1 MKKKRCLSVV
11 IISLLLGISCFI
23 MAGCANK
30 DNEDKDDTKIEQN
43 LDKKEDAED
52 FNKKDENLND
62 YFGFDDKENKT
73 LDSDKDIKDKENI
86 ESNNDTKQTNIDETQ
101 QLNIDNEINSKDE
114 VKKDDDKNFSD
125 VKSKSS
131 KESNDNSKNK
141 KVKKKSG
148 FKRGIALVAGAVI
161 VAILGGAIGAGGV
174 YYAFKNSIPVSTL
187 ENNSN
192 TSVNPPAF
200 KGEDGALTVPQVVE
214 KVTPAVVGV
223 STKSLVRDQFFN
235 VKEQEGLGSG
245 FIINED
251 GYVVTNYHVING
263 AQEVKVIF
271 SDGKEVNAK
280 VVNYDAE
287 RDIAVIKITDDV
299 KMPGIAQL
307 GDSST
312 VKAGEEVIAI
322 GNPLGKEFSSTVTK
336 GIVSSPNRKMKTENG
351 NVLDYIQTD
360 AAINPGNSGG
370 PLINSKGEV
379 IGINTAKKV
388 GEDIE
393 GIGFA
398 IPINE
403 VKTRLGS
410 LSKPILKLGITA
422 RTVTPELAKENKLEE
437 GVYVVGVQE
446 FSPAE
451 KAGLKIGD
459 LIVEFGGKRVKTL
472 EELNQVKSQYNDGD
486 SVPVEIIRDGKKV
499 NLNLTLVAN

>member
-1 MKKKRCLSVV
+1 MS
-11 IISLLLGISCFI
+11 
-23 MAGCANK
+23 
-30 DNEDKDDTKIEQN
+30 
-43 LDKKEDAED
+43 D

-73 LDSDKDIKDKENI
+73 LDSEKDIKDKVNT

-101 QLNIDNEINSKDE
+101 HLNIDNEINSKEE
-114 VKKDDDKNFSD
+114 VKREENT
-125 VKSKSS
+125 KSS
-131 KESNDNSKNK
+131 HEKAKGVKYSNDNSKNK

-148 FKRGIALVAGAVI
+148 FKRGIALIAGAII

-174 YYAFKNSIPVSTL
+174 YCAFKNSIPVSTL
-187 ENNSN
+187 ENSSN

-245 FIINED
+245 FIINEE

-280 VVNYDAE
+280 VINYDPE

-299 KMPGIAQL
+299 KMPGIAEL

-459 LIVEFGGKRVKTL
+459 LIIEFGGKRVKTL
-472 EELNQVKSQYNDGD
+472 EELNQAKSQYNDGD

-499 NLNLTLVAN
+499 DLNLTLVAN

>member
-1 MKKKRCLSVV
+1 MS
-11 IISLLLGISCFI
+11 
-23 MAGCANK
+23 
-30 DNEDKDDTKIEQN
+30 
-43 LDKKEDAED
+43 D

-73 LDSDKDIKDKENI
+73 LDSEKDIKDKVNT

-101 QLNIDNEINSKDE
+101 HLNIDNEINSKEE
-114 VKKDDDKNFSD
+114 VKREENT
-125 VKSKSS
+125 KSS
-131 KESNDNSKNK
+131 HEKAKGVKDSNDNSKNK

-148 FKRGIALVAGAVI
+148 FKRGIALIAGAVI

-174 YYAFKNSIPVSTL
+174 YCAFKNSIPVSTL

-214 KVTPAVVGV
+214 KVTPSVVGV

-245 FIINED
+245 FIINEE

-280 VVNYDAE
+280 VINYDPE

-299 KMPGIAQL
+299 KMPGIAEL

-459 LIVEFGGKRVKTL
+459 LIIEFGGKRVKTL
-472 EELNQVKSQYNDGD
+472 EELNQAKSQYNDGD

-499 NLNLTLVAN
+499 DLNLTLVAN

>member
-1 MKKKRCLSVV
+1 MS
-11 IISLLLGISCFI
+11 
-23 MAGCANK
+23 
-30 DNEDKDDTKIEQN
+30 
-43 LDKKEDAED
+43 D

-62 YFGFDDKENKT
+62 YFGFDDKENKN
-73 LDSDKDIKDKENI
+73 LDSDKRTEKEENI
-86 ESNNDTKQTNIDETQ
+86 NLNNNTKQTNIDETQ
-101 QLNIDNEINSKDE
+101 QLNIDDKIDSYEE
-114 VKKDDDKNFSD
+114 VKKEETSLDSNDEKNENP
-125 VKSKSS
+125 
-131 KESNDNSKNK
+131 KESKDNGKKK

-148 FKRGIALVAGAVI
+148 FKKGLGIIAGAII
-161 VAILGGAIGAGGV
+161 VAMLGGAIGAGGV
-174 YYAFKNSIPVSTL
+174 YYALRNNTQTNIL
-187 ENNSN
+187 GNINNSN
-192 TSVNPPAF
+192 SAANPPAF
-200 KGEDGALTVPQVVE
+200 KSDEGALTVPQVVE

-336 GIVSSPNRKMKTENG
+336 GIVSSPNRKISTDNG

-370 PLINSKGEV
+370 PLINSNGEV

-388 GEDIE
+388 GADIE

-410 LSKPILKLGITA
+410 LSKPILKMGIQA
-422 RTVTPELAKENKLEE
+422 RNVTSELAKENNLEE
-437 GVYVVGVQE
+437 GVYIVGVQE

-459 LIVEFGGKRVKTL
+459 LIVQFGGKRVKTV
-472 EELNQVKSQYNDGD
+472 EELNEIKGQYNEGD
-486 SVPVEIIRDGKKV
+486 TVPVQIIRDGKKM
-499 NLNLTLVAN
+499 NLEIKLVS

>member
-1 MKKKRCLSVV
+1 MS
-11 IISLLLGISCFI
+11 
-23 MAGCANK
+23 
-30 DNEDKDDTKIEQN
+30 
-43 LDKKEDAED
+43 D
-52 FNKKDENLND
+52 FNKKNENLND

-73 LDSDKDIKDKENI
+73 LDSEKDIKDKVNT

-101 QLNIDNEINSKDE
+101 HLNIDNEINSKEE
-114 VKKDDDKNFSD
+114 VKREENTESSHEKAKVVKD
-125 VKSKSS
+125 
-131 KESNDNSKNK
+131 SNDNSKNK

-148 FKRGIALVAGAVI
+148 FKRGIALIAGAVI

-174 YYAFKNSIPVSTL
+174 YCAFKNSIPVSTL

-245 FIINED
+245 FIINEE

-280 VVNYDAE
+280 VINYDPE

-459 LIVEFGGKRVKTL
+459 LIIEFGGKRVKTL
-472 EELNQVKSQYNDGD
+472 EELNQAKSQYNDGD

>member
-1 MKKKRCLSVV
+1 MS
-11 IISLLLGISCFI
+11 
-23 MAGCANK
+23 
-30 DNEDKDDTKIEQN
+30 
-43 LDKKEDAED
+43 D

-114 VKKDDDKNFSD
+114 VKKEDDKNLSD

-245 FIINED
+245 FIINEE

-499 NLNLTLVAN
+499 NLNLILEIGRAHV

>member
-1 MKKKRCLSVV
+1 MS
-11 IISLLLGISCFI
+11 
-23 MAGCANK
+23 
-30 DNEDKDDTKIEQN
+30 
-43 LDKKEDAED
+43 D

-114 VKKDDDKNFSD
+114 VKKEDDKNFSD
-125 VKSKSS
+125 VKAKSS

-486 SVPVEIIRDGKKV
+486 SVPVEIIRYGKKV

>member
-1 MKKKRCLSVV
+1 MS
-11 IISLLLGISCFI
+11 
-23 MAGCANK
+23 
-30 DNEDKDDTKIEQN
+30 
-43 LDKKEDAED
+43 D

-73 LDSDKDIKDKENI
+73 LDSDKDIKGKENI

-125 VKSKSS
+125 VKAKSS

>member
-1 MKKKRCLSVV
+1 M
-11 IISLLLGISCFI
+11 
-23 MAGCANK
+23 
-30 DNEDKDDTKIEQN
+30 DNENIYDAAYKEAHTIEYVETKNNFEEEP
-43 LDKKEDAED
+43 KK
-52 FNKKDENLND
+52 
-62 YFGFDDKENKT
+62 
-73 LDSDKDIKDKENI
+73 
-86 ESNNDTKQTNIDETQ
+86 
-101 QLNIDNEINSKDE
+101 
-114 VKKDDDKNFSD
+114 
-125 VKSKSS
+125 
-131 KESNDNSKNK
+131 KNK
-141 KVKKKSG
+141 KGNGNG
-148 FKRGIALVAGAVI
+148 FAKYIAIALI
-161 VAILGGAIGAGGV
+161 CSLFGGV
-174 YYAFKNSIPVSTL
+174 VGSGATYAISGK
-187 ENNSN
+187 NNSSEKSSSKVLADPASFATDN
-192 TSVNPPAF
+192 T
-200 KGEDGALTVPQVVE
+200 ALSAVDIYK
-214 KVTPAVVGV
+214 KVAPAVVMV
-223 STKSLVRDQFFN
+223 STKTIQSVNGWFQ
-235 VKEQEGLGSG
+235 QETEGMGSG

>member
-1 MKKKRCLSVV
+1 MS
-11 IISLLLGISCFI
+11 
-23 MAGCANK
+23 
-30 DNEDKDDTKIEQN
+30 
-43 LDKKEDAED
+43 D
-52 FNKKDENLND
+52 FNKKDANLND

-114 VKKDDDKNFSD
+114 VKKEDDKNFSD

>member
-1 MKKKRCLSVV
+1 MS
-11 IISLLLGISCFI
+11 
-23 MAGCANK
+23 
-30 DNEDKDDTKIEQN
+30 
-43 LDKKEDAED
+43 D

-114 VKKDDDKNFSD
+114 VKKDDDKNFAD

-131 KESNDNSKNK
+131 KESNNNSKNK

-148 FKRGIALVAGAVI
+148 FKRGLVLVAGAVI

-280 VVNYDAE
+280 VINYDPE

>member
-1 MKKKRCLSVV
+1 MS
-11 IISLLLGISCFI
+11 
-23 MAGCANK
+23 
-30 DNEDKDDTKIEQN
+30 
-43 LDKKEDAED
+43 D

-200 KGEDGALTVPQVVE
+200 KGEDGELTVPQVVE

-486 SVPVEIIRDGKKV
+486 SVPGEIIRNCKKV

>member
-1 MKKKRCLSVV
+1 MS
-11 IISLLLGISCFI
+11 
-23 MAGCANK
+23 
-30 DNEDKDDTKIEQN
+30 
-43 LDKKEDAED
+43 D

-62 YFGFDDKENKT
+62 YFGFDDKENKN
-73 LDSDKDIKDKENI
+73 LDSNKDTEKETAKEENI
-86 ESNNDTKQTNIDETQ
+86 SLNDNTAQTNMDKTQ
-101 QLNIDNEINSKDE
+101 QLNIDDKITSDEE
-114 VKKDDDKNFSD
+114 VKKEENPLDSNEEKNEEL
-125 VKSKSS
+125 
-131 KESNDNSKNK
+131 KESKDNGK
-141 KVKKKSG
+141 KKKAKKKSG
-148 FKRGIALVAGAVI
+148 FKKGLGIIAGAII
-161 VAILGGAIGAGGV
+161 VAMLGGAIGAGGV
-174 YYAFKNSIPVSTL
+174 YYALRNNTKTNTL
-187 ENNSN
+187 GNINNSN
-192 TSVNPPAF
+192 SASNPPAF
-200 KGEDGALTVPQVVE
+200 KSEEGALTVPQVVE

-307 GDSST
+307 GDSAT

-336 GIVSSPNRKMKTENG
+336 GIVSSPNRKMSTENG

-410 LSKPILKLGITA
+410 LSKPILKMGIQA
-422 RTVTPELAKENKLEE
+422 RNITPEIAKENNLEE

-459 LIVEFGGKRVKTL
+459 LIVEFGGKRVKTV
-472 EELNQVKSQYNDGD
+472 EELNEIKGQYNEGD
-486 SVPVEIIRDGKKV
+486 TVPVQIIRDGKKMNV
-499 NLNLTLVAN
+499 QIKLVS

>member
-1 MKKKRCLSVV
+1 MS
-11 IISLLLGISCFI
+11 
-23 MAGCANK
+23 
-30 DNEDKDDTKIEQN
+30 
-43 LDKKEDAED
+43 D

-114 VKKDDDKNFSD
+114 VKKDDDKNFAD

-131 KESNDNSKNK
+131 KESNNNSKNK

>member
-1 MKKKRCLSVV
+1 MS
-11 IISLLLGISCFI
+11 
-23 MAGCANK
+23 
-30 DNEDKDDTKIEQN
+30 
-43 LDKKEDAED
+43 D

-200 KGEDGALTVPQVVE
+200 KGEDGELTVPQVVE

-403 VKTRLGS
+403 VKTRIGS

>member
-1 MKKKRCLSVV
+1 MS
-11 IISLLLGISCFI
+11 
-23 MAGCANK
+23 
-30 DNEDKDDTKIEQN
+30 
-43 LDKKEDAED
+43 D

-114 VKKDDDKNFSD
+114 VKKEDDKNFSD
-125 VKSKSS
+125 VNAKSL

-141 KVKKKSG
+141 KVKKKNG
-148 FKRGIALVAGAVI
+148 FKRGIAMIAGAVI
-161 VAILGGAIGAGGV
+161 VAMLGGAIGAGGV
-174 YYAFKNSIPVSTL
+174 YYAFKNRIPVSTL
-187 ENNSN
+187 ENTSN
-192 TSVNPPAF
+192 NAANPPAF

-245 FIINED
+245 FIINEE

-280 VVNYDAE
+280 VINYDAE

-499 NLNLTLVAN
+499 NLNLILVAN

>member
-1 MKKKRCLSVV
+1 MS
-11 IISLLLGISCFI
+11 
-23 MAGCANK
+23 
-30 DNEDKDDTKIEQN
+30 
-43 LDKKEDAED
+43 D

-62 YFGFDDKENKT
+62 YFGFDHKENET

-86 ESNNDTKQTNIDETQ
+86 ESNNDTKQTNIDQTQ
-101 QLNIDNEINSKDE
+101 HLNIDNEINSKEE
-114 VKKDDDKNFSD
+114 VKQREDIKSSD
-125 VKSKSS
+125 VNAKIF

-141 KVKKKSG
+141 KVKQKSG
-148 FKRGIALVAGAVI
+148 FKRGIAMIAGAVI

-192 TSVNPPAF
+192 SATNPPEF

-287 RDIAVIKITDDV
+287 RDVAVIKITDDV

-336 GIVSSPNRKMKTENG
+336 GIVSSPNRKMKTETG

-403 VKTRLGS
+403 VKTRLDS

-422 RTVTPELAKENKLEE
+422 RTVTPELAKENNLEE
-437 GVYVVGVQE
+437 GIYVVGVQE

-459 LIVEFGGKRVKTL
+459 LIIEFGGKRVKTL
-472 EELNQVKSQYNDGD
+472 EELNQAKSKYNDGD

-499 NLNLTLVAN
+499 KLNLTLVAN

>member
-1 MKKKRCLSVV
+1 MS
-11 IISLLLGISCFI
+11 
-23 MAGCANK
+23 
-30 DNEDKDDTKIEQN
+30 
-43 LDKKEDAED
+43 D

-73 LDSDKDIKDKENI
+73 LDSDKDIEDKENI

-101 QLNIDNEINSKDE
+101 QLNIDNKINSKDE
-114 VKKDDDKNFSD
+114 VKREEDKNSSD
-125 VKSKSS
+125 IKAKSS

-245 FIINED
+245 FIINEE

-280 VVNYDAE
+280 VINYDAE

-459 LIVEFGGKRVKTL
+459 LIIEFGGKRVKTL
-472 EELNQVKSQYNDGD
+472 EELNQAKSQYNDGD
-486 SVPVEIIRDGKKV
+486 SVPVEVIRDGKKV

>member
-1 MKKKRCLSVV
+1 MS
-11 IISLLLGISCFI
+11 
-23 MAGCANK
+23 
-30 DNEDKDDTKIEQN
+30 
-43 LDKKEDAED
+43 D

-86 ESNNDTKQTNIDETQ
+86 ESNNNTKQTNIDETQ

-200 KGEDGALTVPQVVE
+200 KGVDGALTVPQVVE

>member
-1 MKKKRCLSVV
+1 MS
-11 IISLLLGISCFI
+11 
-23 MAGCANK
+23 
-30 DNEDKDDTKIEQN
+30 
-43 LDKKEDAED
+43 D

-62 YFGFDDKENKT
+62 YFGFDDKENKD
-73 LDSDKDIKDKENI
+73 LGSGKDTQDKENV
-86 ESNNDTKQTNIDETQ
+86 ELNNDTNQTDIEQTQ
-101 QLNIDNEINSKDE
+101 HLNIDDKINSKEE
-114 VKKDDDKNFSD
+114 VKQEEDPKVSD
-125 VKSKSS
+125 VKAKSL

-141 KVKKKSG
+141 KVKKKNG
-148 FKRGIALVAGAVI
+148 FKRGIAMIACAVI
-161 VAILGGAIGAGGV
+161 VAMLGGAIGAGGV
-174 YYAFKNSIPVSTL
+174 YYAFKNRIPVSTL
-187 ENNSN
+187 ENTSN
-192 TSVNPPAF
+192 NAANPPAF

-245 FIINED
+245 FIINEE

-280 VVNYDAE
+280 VINYDAE

-459 LIVEFGGKRVKTL
+459 LIIEFGGKRVKTL
-472 EELNQVKSQYNDGD
+472 EELNQAKSQYNDGD

>member
-1 MKKKRCLSVV
+1 MS
-11 IISLLLGISCFI
+11 
-23 MAGCANK
+23 
-30 DNEDKDDTKIEQN
+30 
-43 LDKKEDAED
+43 D

-114 VKKDDDKNFSD
+114 VKKEDDKNFSD

-200 KGEDGALTVPQVVE
+200 KGEDGELTVPQVVE

>member
-1 MKKKRCLSVV
+1 MS
-11 IISLLLGISCFI
+11 
-23 MAGCANK
+23 
-30 DNEDKDDTKIEQN
+30 
-43 LDKKEDAED
+43 D

-148 FKRGIALVAGAVI
+148 FKRGIALVAGAFI

-200 KGEDGALTVPQVVE
+200 KGEDGELTVPQVVE

>member
-1 MKKKRCLSVV
+1 MS
-11 IISLLLGISCFI
+11 
-23 MAGCANK
+23 
-30 DNEDKDDTKIEQN
+30 
-43 LDKKEDAED
+43 D

-73 LDSDKDIKDKENI
+73 LDSDKDIEDKENI

>member
-1 MKKKRCLSVV
+1 MS
-11 IISLLLGISCFI
+11 
-23 MAGCANK
+23 
-30 DNEDKDDTKIEQN
+30 
-43 LDKKEDAED
+43 D

-73 LDSDKDIKDKENI
+73 LDSDKDIEDKENI
-86 ESNNDTKQTNIDETQ
+86 ELNNDTKQTNIDETQ
-101 QLNIDNEINSKDE
+101 QLNIDNKINSKDE
-114 VKKDDDKNFSD
+114 VKREEDKNSSD
-125 VKSKSS
+125 IKAKSS
-131 KESNDNSKNK
+131 KESNDNNKNK

-161 VAILGGAIGAGGV
+161 VAMLGGVIGAGGV
-174 YYAFKNSIPVSTL
+174 YYAFKNSIPVSKL

-192 TSVNPPAF
+192 TSANPPEF

-245 FIINED
+245 FIINEE

-280 VVNYDAE
+280 VINYDAE

-299 KMPGIAQL
+299 KMHGIAQL

-459 LIVEFGGKRVKTL
+459 LIIEFGGKRVKTL
-472 EELNQVKSQYNDGD
+472 EELNQAKSQYNDGD

>member
-1 MKKKRCLSVV
+1 MS
-11 IISLLLGISCFI
+11 
-23 MAGCANK
+23 
-30 DNEDKDDTKIEQN
+30 
-43 LDKKEDAED
+43 D

-62 YFGFDDKENKT
+62 YFGFDDKENKN
-73 LDSDKDIKDKENI
+73 LDSDKRTEKEENI
-86 ESNNDTKQTNIDETQ
+86 NLNNNTKQTNIDETQ
-101 QLNIDNEINSKDE
+101 QLNIDDKIDSYEE
-114 VKKDDDKNFSD
+114 VKKEETSLDSNEEKNENP
-125 VKSKSS
+125 
-131 KESNDNSKNK
+131 KESKDNGKKK

-148 FKRGIALVAGAVI
+148 FKKGLGIIAGAII
-161 VAILGGAIGAGGV
+161 VAMLGGAIGAGGV
-174 YYAFKNSIPVSTL
+174 YYALRNNTQTNIL
-187 ENNSN
+187 GNINNSN
-192 TSVNPPAF
+192 SAANPPAF
-200 KGEDGALTVPQVVE
+200 KSDEGALTVPQVVE

-336 GIVSSPNRKMKTENG
+336 GIVSSPNRKISTDNG

-370 PLINSKGEV
+370 PLINSNGEV

-388 GEDIE
+388 GADIE

-410 LSKPILKLGITA
+410 LSKPILKMGIQA
-422 RTVTPELAKENKLEE
+422 RNVTSELAKENNLEE
-437 GVYVVGVQE
+437 GVYIVGVQE

-459 LIVEFGGKRVKTL
+459 LIVQFGGKRVKTV
-472 EELNQVKSQYNDGD
+472 EELNEIKGQYNEGD
-486 SVPVEIIRDGKKV
+486 TVPVQIIRDGKKM
-499 NLNLTLVAN
+499 NLEIKLVS

>member
-1 MKKKRCLSVV
+1 MS
-11 IISLLLGISCFI
+11 
-23 MAGCANK
+23 
-30 DNEDKDDTKIEQN
+30 
-43 LDKKEDAED
+43 D

-86 ESNNDTKQTNIDETQ
+86 ELNNDTKQTNIDETQ

>member
-1 MKKKRCLSVV
+1 MS
-11 IISLLLGISCFI
+11 
-23 MAGCANK
+23 
-30 DNEDKDDTKIEQN
+30 
-43 LDKKEDAED
+43 D

-101 QLNIDNEINSKDE
+101 QLNIDNEFNSKDE

>member
-1 MKKKRCLSVV
+1 MS
-11 IISLLLGISCFI
+11 
-23 MAGCANK
+23 
-30 DNEDKDDTKIEQN
+30 
-43 LDKKEDAED
+43 D

-73 LDSDKDIKDKENI
+73 LDSDKDIEDKENI

-114 VKKDDDKNFSD
+114 VKKEDDKNFSD
-125 VKSKSS
+125 VKAKSS

-161 VAILGGAIGAGGV
+161 VAMLGGVIGAGGV
-174 YYAFKNSIPVSTL
+174 YYAFKNSIPVSKL

-192 TSVNPPAF
+192 TSANPPEF

-459 LIVEFGGKRVKTL
+459 LIIEFGGKRVKTL
-472 EELNQVKSQYNDGD
+472 EELNQAKSQYNDGD
-486 SVPVEIIRDGKKV
+486 SVPVEVIRDGKKV

>member
-1 MKKKRCLSVV
+1 MS
-11 IISLLLGISCFI
+11 
-23 MAGCANK
+23 
-30 DNEDKDDTKIEQN
+30 
-43 LDKKEDAED
+43 D

-192 TSVNPPAF
+192 TSVNPPDF

>member
-1 MKKKRCLSVV
+1 M
-11 IISLLLGISCFI
+11 
-23 MAGCANK
+23 
-30 DNEDKDDTKIEQN
+30 
-43 LDKKEDAED
+43 
-52 FNKKDENLND
+52 
-62 YFGFDDKENKT
+62 
-73 LDSDKDIKDKENI
+73 
-86 ESNNDTKQTNIDETQ
+86 
-101 QLNIDNEINSKDE
+101 
-114 VKKDDDKNFSD
+114 
-125 VKSKSS
+125 
-131 KESNDNSKNK
+131 
-141 KVKKKSG
+141 
-148 FKRGIALVAGAVI
+148 
-161 VAILGGAIGAGGV
+161 LGGVIGAGGV
-174 YYAFKNSIPVSTL
+174 YYAFKNSIPVSKL

-192 TSVNPPAF
+192 TSANPPEF

-245 FIINED
+245 FIINEE

>member
-1 MKKKRCLSVV
+1 MS
-11 IISLLLGISCFI
+11 
-23 MAGCANK
+23 
-30 DNEDKDDTKIEQN
+30 
-43 LDKKEDAED
+43 D

-73 LDSDKDIKDKENI
+73 LDSEKDIKDKVNTG
-86 ESNNDTKQTNIDETQ
+86 SNNDTKQTNIDETQ
-101 QLNIDNEINSKDE
+101 HLNIDNEINSKEE
-114 VKKDDDKNFSD
+114 VKREENTESSHEKAKGVKD
-125 VKSKSS
+125 
-131 KESNDNSKNK
+131 SNDNSKNK

-148 FKRGIALVAGAVI
+148 FKRGIALIAGAVI

-174 YYAFKNSIPVSTL
+174 YCAFKNSIPVSTL

-245 FIINED
+245 FIINEE

-280 VVNYDAE
+280 VINYDPE

-299 KMPGIAQL
+299 KMPGIAEL

-459 LIVEFGGKRVKTL
+459 LIIEFGGKRVKTL
-472 EELNQVKSQYNDGD
+472 EELNQAKSQYNDGD

-499 NLNLTLVAN
+499 DLNLTLVAN

>member
-1 MKKKRCLSVV
+1 MS
-11 IISLLLGISCFI
+11 
-23 MAGCANK
+23 
-30 DNEDKDDTKIEQN
+30 
-43 LDKKEDAED
+43 D
-52 FNKKDENLND
+52 FNKKDENLNN

-73 LDSDKDIKDKENI
+73 LDSDKDIEDKENI

-101 QLNIDNEINSKDE
+101 QLNIDNKINSKDE
-114 VKKDDDKNFSD
+114 VKREEDKNSSD
-125 VKSKSS
+125 IKAKSS

-161 VAILGGAIGAGGV
+161 VAMLGGVIGAGGV
-174 YYAFKNSIPVSTL
+174 YYAFKNSIPVSKL

-192 TSVNPPAF
+192 TSANPPEF

-245 FIINED
+245 FIINEE

-280 VVNYDAE
+280 VINYDAE

-459 LIVEFGGKRVKTL
+459 LIIEFGGKRVKTL
-472 EELNQVKSQYNDGD
+472 EELNQAKSQYNDGD
-486 SVPVEIIRDGKKV
+486 SVPVEVIRDGKKV

>member
-1 MKKKRCLSVV
+1 MS
-11 IISLLLGISCFI
+11 
-23 MAGCANK
+23 
-30 DNEDKDDTKIEQN
+30 
-43 LDKKEDAED
+43 D

-263 AQEVKVIF
+263 APEVKVIF

>member
-1 MKKKRCLSVV
+1 MS
-11 IISLLLGISCFI
+11 
-23 MAGCANK
+23 
-30 DNEDKDDTKIEQN
+30 
-43 LDKKEDAED
+43 D

-114 VKKDDDKNFSD
+114 VKKEDDKNLSD

-245 FIINED
+245 FIINEE

-459 LIVEFGGKRVKTL
+459 LIIEFGGKRVKTL
-472 EELNQVKSQYNDGD
+472 EELNQAKSQYNDGD

-499 NLNLTLVAN
+499 NLNLILVAN

>member
-1 MKKKRCLSVV
+1 MS
-11 IISLLLGISCFI
+11 
-23 MAGCANK
+23 
-30 DNEDKDDTKIEQN
+30 
-43 LDKKEDAED
+43 D

-499 NLNLTLVAN
+499 KLNLTLVAN

>member
-1 MKKKRCLSVV
+1 MS
-11 IISLLLGISCFI
+11 
-23 MAGCANK
+23 
-30 DNEDKDDTKIEQN
+30 
-43 LDKKEDAED
+43 D

-73 LDSDKDIKDKENI
+73 LDSDKDIEDKENI

-114 VKKDDDKNFSD
+114 VKKEDDKNFSD
-125 VKSKSS
+125 VKAKSS

-148 FKRGIALVAGAVI
+148 FKRGIALVAGSVI
-161 VAILGGAIGAGGV
+161 VAMLGGVIGAGGV
-174 YYAFKNSIPVSTL
+174 YYAFKNSIPVSKL

-192 TSVNPPAF
+192 TSANPPEF

-459 LIVEFGGKRVKTL
+459 LIIEFGGKRVKTL
-472 EELNQVKSQYNDGD
+472 EELNQAKSQYNDGD
-486 SVPVEIIRDGKKV
+486 SVPVEVIRDGKKV

>member
-1 MKKKRCLSVV
+1 MS
-11 IISLLLGISCFI
+11 
-23 MAGCANK
+23 
-30 DNEDKDDTKIEQN
+30 
-43 LDKKEDAED
+43 D

-73 LDSDKDIKDKENI
+73 LDSEKDIKDKVNT

-101 QLNIDNEINSKDE
+101 HLNIDNEINSKEE
-114 VKKDDDKNFSD
+114 VKREENTESSHEKAKGVKD
-125 VKSKSS
+125 
-131 KESNDNSKNK
+131 SNDNSKNK

-148 FKRGIALVAGAVI
+148 FKRGIALIAGAVI

-174 YYAFKNSIPVSTL
+174 YCAFKNSIPVSTL

-245 FIINED
+245 FIINEE

-459 LIVEFGGKRVKTL
+459 LIIEFGGKRVKTL
-472 EELNQVKSQYNDGD
+472 EELNQAKSQYNDGD